1 MRARAIV
8 ASIGAALL
16 YACPAEAHEKWF
28 YDSSALPLR
37 WDLFFAPVPL
47 TFFAAVIVATLI
59 AAVLWRKRRYRDFIP
74 GPELFG
80 TDDRRRRIVYAILP
94 LIIGVHFAVTLVVN
108 GAHTVLFSPDDKVPG
123 AWAYIFGVCET
134 GIALAFFYGGFTR
147 LAAVAL
153 GALWFAGLFVVGV
166 QTMLENILF
175 LGAAAFFFMAGRGPL
190 SIDRLMFP
198 LLEPSD
204 RLMRHAVLPLRVGL
218 GLSLTVVAFTEKF
231 ANLPLATHFLEKYP
245 LNFTAALGL
254 PMSSELFM
262 LCAASIELGV
272 GLFLTFGIFPREV
285 IIIAWL
291 PFNLTLSVFNT
302 TELIG
307 HLPIYGIMALLVIW
321 IPADQ
326 RNLDD
331 WTDGLA
337 RELGPLRV

>member
-1 MRARAIV
+1 MKACAFT
-8 ASIGAALL
+8 ASLGAAILC
-16 YACPAEAHEKWF
+16 ASPAEAHEKWF

-37 WDLFFAPVPL
+37 WDLFFAPLPL
-47 TFFAAVIVATLI
+47 TFFTAIIVVTLI

-80 TDDRRRRIVYAILP
+80 ADDRRRRIVYAILP
-94 LIIGVHFAVTLVVN
+94 LIIGVHFAVPLVVD
-108 GAHTVLFSPDDKVPG
+108 GAHTVLFSPDGNVPG

-147 LAAVAL
+147 LAAVVL
-153 GALWFAGLFVVGV
+153 GVLWFAGLFVVGV
-166 QTMLENILF
+166 ETMLENILF

-204 RLMRHAVLPLRVGL
+204 RLMRHAVLPLRIGL

-254 PMSSELFM
+254 PMSNELFM
-262 LCAASIELGV
+262 LCAASVELGV

-321 IPADQ
+321 IPASQ